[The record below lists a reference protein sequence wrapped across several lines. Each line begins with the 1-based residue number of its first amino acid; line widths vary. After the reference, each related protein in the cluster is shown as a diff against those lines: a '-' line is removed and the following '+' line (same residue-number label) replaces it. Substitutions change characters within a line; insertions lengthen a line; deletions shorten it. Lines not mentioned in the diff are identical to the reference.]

1 MRFSAASSKLKLCGK
16 YRIFRIISGGG
27 AVSVVCEIRISDRKS
42 NTLSD
47 PKNRTLE
54 DIKKQLKELLVE
66 NLSLEGMKPEDIR
79 DDMDLFGDGGVGL
92 DSLDGVEVVVILH
105 RHFGLDTKQM
115 QKSREIFRSVNTIA
129 PYVLAHAVK

>member
-1 MRFSAASSKLKLCGK
+1 LRFAPSSPKLKLRGK
-16 YRIFRIISGGG
+16 QRVFRIIGK
-27 AVSVVCEIRISDRKS
+27 RKS

-47 PKNRTLE
+47 PKNRSLE
-54 DIKKQLKELLVE
+54 EIKQELKRLLVE
-66 NLSLEGMKPEDIR
+66 NLSLEGKKPEDIR

-115 QKSREIFRSVNTIA
+115 QKSREIFRSVNTMA
-129 PYVLAHAVK
+129 PYILAHAVK

>member
-1 MRFSAASSKLKLCGK
+1 L
-16 YRIFRIISGGG
+16 
-27 AVSVVCEIRISDRKS
+27 S
-42 NTLSD
+42 N

-54 DIKKQLKELLVE
+54 EIKKQHKELLVE

-129 PYVLAHAVK
+129 PYILAHAVK

>member
-1 MRFSAASSKLKLCGK
+1 VPHSSKLKLRKNRRISRRIAGVGAFETICG
-16 YRIFRIISGGG
+16 
-27 AVSVVCEIRISDRKS
+27 IRISKRNS

-47 PKNRTLE
+47 PKNRSLE
-54 DIKKQLKELLVE
+54 DIKQELKRLLVE
-66 NLSLEGMKPEDIR
+66 NLALEGKKPEDIR

-115 QKSREIFRSVNTIA
+115 QKSREIFRSVNTMA

>member
-1 MRFSAASSKLKLCGK
+1 LCGK

-66 NLSLEGMKPEDIR
+66 NLSLEGIR